1 MPSLLP
7 WVPLLALPVDAE
19 VAETPQSTALSSKF
33 RRQRTHQA
41 VGDFLHNTLSSPTVT
56 TIEDVQW
63 MDDASADL
71 LPRARRFG
79 RSRLPGSSASPGN
92 PSPGDIDRE
101 PGDPGETIDLQ
112 PLDSDAAYRLAL
124 AATEDSPML
133 QHRLMSL
140 IDQSGGNPLFLLEL
154 LDHTEGTEDLPD
166 SVEALVSAR
175 IDRLDLELR
184 RLLRYSA
191 VVGVT
196 FDQDLVAE
204 TAGDAVPEAR
214 QPTSWDRLS
223 EFIEQDDGQLRFRH
237 SLYRDVAY
245 EGLPFRLRRQLH
257 ERIGSVIEARSG
269 DHPEEQAELLS
280 LHYLRGE
287 DFDKAWHY
295 ATLAGDEA
303 RSSYA
308 NVEAA
313 EFYLPAGP
321 SWPAAGCRRF
331 RHRSL
336 PVFPRRSPTS
346 WNWPDCT
353 TRPTGR

>member
-1 MPSLLP
+1 
-7 WVPLLALPVDAE
+7 
-19 VAETPQSTALSSKF
+19 
-33 RRQRTHQA
+33 
-41 VGDFLHNTLSSPTVT
+41 
-56 TIEDVQW
+56 
-63 MDDASADL
+63 
-71 LPRARRFG
+71 
-79 RSRLPGSSASPGN
+79 
-92 PSPGDIDRE
+92 
-101 PGDPGETIDLQ
+101 
-112 PLDSDAAYRLAL
+112 
-124 AATEDSPML
+124 ML

-191 VVGVT
+191 GSRSHLRSGPGRRNGRRRGSGSPPA
-196 FDQDLVAE
+196 DQL
-204 TAGDAVPEAR
+204 G
-214 QPTSWDRLS
+214 RLS
-223 EFIEQDDGQLRFRH
+223 EFIERDDGQLRFRH

-313 EFYLPAGP
+313 EFYRRAQLAGRRLPKIPPSEFARVSEALADVLELAGLYDEADRALNDARKSVADNP
-321 SWPAAGCRRF
+321 GWQPG
-331 RHRSL
+331 
-336 PVFPRRSPTS
+336 
-346 WNWPDCT
+346 
-353 TRPTGR
+353 